1 MYMASILNKCCPPCI
16 HYSGKSLKNIAV
28 GNDGT
33 GKYDG
38 TSHIAMAYRLYR
50 WYDGIDNSTAD
61 FIRLYTNWSISD
73 NKQHQYYFG
82 SNPGDNIE
90 QRCKSLCNGFNKKRD
105 KNPKY
110 CTSGCNSIV
119 YTSSGVASLC
129 YLCPFSP
136 EYMNARIEYENT
148 VLGYA
153 LLQLDTSFVD
163 IIFNNVAGADYIYYE
178 NIATHFTGM
187 YPVYNADEIC
197 TQPYNFNALVAYY
210 LIRRVKDIESGNI
223 EPRLKEISQKALH
236 GPNAIINTF
245 MNILYEESQTLAAD
259 SSGYKRDTKVDYSIN
274 VSQSDAVSSFSSA
287 ISSIVLAG
295 LSASKEDYEAAAK
308 ELTNVYSYSGYFKKN
323 IEHSKPDRYFNS
335 LGVGDVTLTEHH
347 KKIKKK
353 KNHNTT
359 NTAPG
364 DSGVSSS
371 EVSSKSKSNTTTECM
386 GQESVF
392 DALSFL
398 TQDTKDQYAFFVK
411 DNGLIDEE
419 DATKDKD
426 ISINAREDSAP
437 DVLDTL
443 AEENEHNNTNEQQP
457 SVYENFIEDMK
468 EQLTHDES
476 ALNGA
481 STAVVEVSSS
491 KDLSKSEDLH
501 TFDEH
506 TDVDKHLENLMASYY
521 DTDIEDDIDC
531 FDAIPDSREL
541 SGEILEDPVSDYDLA
556 QSEVTHEKSFA
567 SDENKDAVS
576 TQEKDAKTS
585 KSLGDNFTLSS
596 GFVPEDEDMDL
607 SGDEAA
613 SITKSNEDV
622 PLVHSIYELSGISIR
637 DYDFGD
643 IGTAY
648 GLSDSELIKK
658 TALCQTE
665 LNGTEPIVVEYA
677 YDGDIDTYGILVYTG
692 REERFW
698 FIIEQSYQ
706 YENILYR
713 LFSGERIKLCMNY
726 PAIQNYLGIHGFRS
740 NNLVSLPAM
749 YAAAHPDIDRL
760 LVNNVLGDM
769 VHTASHPLK
778 QYMLNYKGCYYNLK
792 RILDTDT
799 GCFER
804 YKNFRY
810 LDDVMAASYD
820 ISDITNICIPGIT
833 TYNYSK
839 LSYRY
844 KDKEQLIHESG
855 YCVLTA
861 LLDKSC
867 LFGING
873 SDIMTDIV
881 VRLAKGHIFSRYK
894 LRILS
899 VSDCQIAVACPISG
913 YSIVND
919 IIIDFIKKAC
929 RSRDDNKSIVPKIT
943 ITNELA

>member
-223 EPRLKEISQKALH
+223 EPRLKEVSQKALQ

-259 SSGYKRDTKVDYSIN
+259 GSGYKRDTKVDYSIN
-274 VSQSDAVSSFSSA
+274 VSQSDAVSSFCSA

-295 LSASKEDYEAAAK
+295 LSASQEDYEAASR
-308 ELTNVYSYSGYFKKN
+308 ELTNVYSYNGYFKKN
-323 IEHSKPDRYFNS
+323 IEHSKPDRYFSS

-347 KKIKKK
+347 KKTKKK

-364 DSGVSSS
+364 DSDILSSVAS
-371 EVSSKSKSNTTTECM
+371 GKSKSNPTADCM

-411 DNGLIDEE
+411 DTGLIDEE
-419 DATKDKD
+419 DAAKDKN
-426 ISINAREDSAP
+426 ISVNTQEDCAS
-437 DVLDTL
+437 DELKTSSK
-443 AEENEHNNTNEQQP
+443 ENEHSNIDEQP

-468 EQLTHDES
+468 EQLTQEDS

-481 STAVVEVSSS
+481 STAVVEVSNSE
-491 KDLSKSEDLH
+491 DLSKPEDSYNYGGH
-501 TFDEH
+501 TEVDE
-506 TDVDKHLENLMASYY
+506 HLENLLASYD
-521 DTDIEDDIDC
+521 DTSIEDDTEY
-531 FDAIPDSREL
+531 FDVTPDSGEL
-541 SGEILEDPVSDYDLA
+541 SYNILEDSAPEHKSA
-556 QSEVTHEKSFA
+556 QNEILNEKPFDVAEGRDTTSI
-567 SDENKDAVS
+567 
-576 TQEKDAKTS
+576 QEKDKRPTMP
-585 KSLGDNFTLSS
+585 LGDNFTLSS
-596 GFVPEDEDMDL
+596 GFVPEGVDSPDDNSTSSTSE
-607 SGDEAA
+607 
-613 SITKSNEDV
+613 INEDV
-622 PLVHSIYELSGISIR
+622 PVHSVYELSGISIR
-637 DYDFGD
+637 DYDFGE

-692 REERFW
+692 REEKFW

-726 PAIQNYLGIHGFRS
+726 PAIQNYLGRHGFRS

-799 GCFER
+799 ECFER

-861 LLDKSC
+861 LLDKAC
-867 LFGING
+867 LYGING